1 MVGRDNNV
9 MKGRTLVLIIF
20 CVNVNSTSFSGRLF
34 SLVST
39 SDKSASFETK
49 KKMHNKR
56 IRVLCFCL
64 IAFWHFVWPI
74 PYTPHYIAF
83 CGITSGRTSTSL
95 GYLFP
100 STSRKKNMVTKLVT
114 LWPQA
119 ATRALKNTLLVL
131 QR

>member
-1 MVGRDNNV
+1 MVGRDNV

-49 KKMHNKR
+49 KKMRNKR
-56 IRVLCFCL
+56 IRVLRFSL

-100 STSRKKNMVTKLVT
+100 STSRKKKNMVTKLVT

-119 ATRALKNTLLVL
+119 ATPALKNTLLVL

>member
-1 MVGRDNNV
+1 M

-20 CVNVNSTSFSGRLF
+20 CVNVNSASFSGRLF

-56 IRVLCFCL
+56 IRVLRFCL

-74 PYTPHYIAF
+74 LYTPVHCILRDNI
-83 CGITSGRTSTSL
+83 GSDLDQSRVSL
-95 GYLFP
+95 PINL
-100 STSRKKNMVTKLVT
+100 
-114 LWPQA
+114 
-119 ATRALKNTLLVL
+119 
-131 QR
+131 

>member
-1 MVGRDNNV
+1 M
-9 MKGRTLVLIIF
+9 MKDRTLVIIIF
-20 CVNVNSTSFSGRLF
+20 CVNVNSDSFSGRLF

-39 SDKSASFETK
+39 SDKSASCETK

-56 IRVLCFCL
+56 IRVLRFCL
-64 IAFWHFVWPI
+64 IAFWHFVWPT

-100 STSRKKNMVTKLVT
+100 STSRKKKNMVTKLVT

-119 ATRALKNTLLVL
+119 ATPALKNALLVL

>member
-1 MVGRDNNV
+1 M
-9 MKGRTLVLIIF
+9 MKDRTLVIIFF
-20 CVNVNSTSFSGRLF
+20 CVNVNSASFSGRLF

-39 SDKSASFETK
+39 SDESASCETK

-56 IRVLCFCL
+56 IQVLRFCL

-100 STSRKKNMVTKLVT
+100 STSRKKKNMVTKLVT

-119 ATRALKNTLLVL
+119 ATPALKNTLLVL

>member
-1 MVGRDNNV
+1 M

-56 IRVLCFCL
+56 IRGHPSRLAHAL
-64 IAFWHFVWPI
+64 
-74 PYTPHYIAF
+74 PYIEGLEAANHPKHGVGF
-83 CGITSGRTSTSL
+83 HQ
-95 GYLFP
+95 P
-100 STSRKKNMVTKLVT
+100 STWGARNAGAPSTCVLT
-114 LWPQA
+114 LPIG
-119 ATRALKNTLLVL
+119 
-131 QR
+131 QRHRH